1 MAALTPVRVL
11 QIGLVAIAFGLLG
24 LILRVYFERG
34 FIPGDAI
41 VYLASGERLN
51 AGHLLY
57 ALSPGDRIIAPKPP
71 YWTVP
76 TLSPPFMAVLF
87 RPLALLPPDLGAYVW
102 WAATISSIV
111 ATLAILVRRIP
122 ILTSLAVLVM
132 GIPIAYEIGIG
143 NVNAFILAGSIL
155 VWFTATRGHG
165 QIAGALTAF
174 LVMVKIWPLALVW
187 WLIGQRRTDAL
198 RAGLVTGVIL
208 AVISVL
214 GAGIAAHFTYL
225 QVIRDTASQGTS
237 DLSVAGLARS
247 VGVPG
252 TVAGFLP
259 WLVFIGGLGLA
270 WLLRSRPG
278 ASFAF
283 AIGAMVLGSSVVNI
297 NSFAMLIAI
306 LAPAAW
312 PVAGRAAATHESE
325 TSLPASGQP
334 QVSTAP

>member
-24 LILRVYFERG
+24 LVLYVYFDRG

-57 ALSPGDRIIAPKPP
+57 ALSPGDRIIALKPP

-102 WAATISSIV
+102 WAATISSIA
-111 ATLAILVRRIP
+111 ATLVILVRRIP
-122 ILTSLAVLVM
+122 ILTSLAVLVL
-132 GIPIAYEIGIG
+132 GVPIAYEIGVG

-165 QIAGALTAF
+165 QIAGGLTAF

-187 WLIGQRRTDAL
+187 WLVVQRRTDAL
-198 RAGLVTGVIL
+198 RAGLLTGVVL

-247 VGVPG
+247 VGVSP

-278 ASFAF
+278 VSFACV
-283 AIGAMVLGSSVVNI
+283 IVAMVLGSSVVNI

-312 PVAGRAAATHESE
+312 PVAGRAVAAHPSE
-325 TSLPASGQP
+325 ASLSAGGQP
-334 QVSTAP
+334 QVSAAP

>member
-1 MAALTPVRVL
+1 MAAPSPARILRVS
-11 QIGLVAIAFGLLG
+11 LVAIAFGLLA
-24 LILRVYFERG
+24 LILFVYFDRG

-57 ALSPGDRIIAPKPP
+57 ALSPGDRIIASKPP

-87 RPLALLPPDLGAYVW
+87 RPLALLPPDFGAYVW
-102 WAATISSIV
+102 WAATISSIA
-111 ATLAILVRRIP
+111 ATLVILARKIP
-122 ILTSLAVLVM
+122 VLTSLAVLVLCV
-132 GIPIAYEIGIG
+132 PIAYEIGVG
-143 NVNAFILAGSIL
+143 NVNAFILAGSI
-155 VWFTATRGHG
+155 VIWFTATRGHG
-165 QIAGALTAF
+165 RVAGVLTAF

-187 WLIGQRRTDAL
+187 WLVVQRRTDAL
-198 RAGLVTGVIL
+198 RAGFAAGVIL

-214 GAGIAAHFTYL
+214 GAGIAAHVTYL

-237 DLSVAGLARS
+237 DLSIAGLAWS

-252 TVAGFLP
+252 TIAGLLG
-259 WLVFIGGLGLA
+259 WLVFFGGLGIA

-278 ASFAF
+278 VSFAC
-283 AIGAMVLGSSVVNI
+283 AIVAMVLGSSVVNI
-297 NSFAMLIAI
+297 NSYAMLIAI

-312 PVAGRAAATHESE
+312 PVPGRAAAVHDSQA
-325 TSLPASGQP
+325 SLSTGGQP
-334 QVSTAP
+334 EASRAP

>member
-1 MAALTPVRVL
+1 MAALTPARILRISLIAV
-11 QIGLVAIAFGLLG
+11 AFGLLA
-24 LILRVYFERG
+24 LLVIIYFDRG

-41 VYLASGERLN
+41 VYLAAGERLN

-57 ALSPGDRIIAPKPP
+57 ALSPGDRIIAIKPP

-76 TLSPPFMAVLF
+76 TLSPPFMGVLF

-102 WAATISSIV
+102 WVGTISTIV

-122 ILTSLAVLVM
+122 ILTSLAVLVL
-132 GIPIAYEIGIG
+132 GVPIAYEIGVG

-165 QIAGALTAF
+165 QIAGALAAL
-174 LVMVKIWPLALVW
+174 LVMVKIWPIALVW
-187 WLIGQRRTDAL
+187 WLVVQRRTDAL
-198 RAGLVTGVIL
+198 RAGLATGVVL
-208 AVISVL
+208 VVISVL

-237 DLSVAGLARS
+237 DLSVAGLARA

-252 TVAGFLP
+252 AIAAYLP
-259 WLVFIGGLGLA
+259 WVVFLGGSGLA
-270 WLLRSRPG
+270 WLFRARPG
-278 ASFAF
+278 TSFAF
-283 AIGAMVLGSSVVNI
+283 AIVAMVQGSSVVNI
-297 NSFAMLIAI
+297 NSYALLLAA

-312 PVAGRAAATHESE
+312 PVLGRASVTYGSE
-325 TSLPASGQP
+325 TSPVVDGQRF
-334 QVSTAP
+334 VST